1 MEQLAMGLFR
11 NSDPHTSR
19 LAAETMERSGS
30 RASQRQA
37 ILDYVRAHPDETS
50 KEIAAGLGLCRYA
63 VARRLPDLERDGLVC
78 KAKQWAD
85 GVWVK
90 AVKQVSGER
99 DAVMWR
105 AFHDQ

>member
-19 LAAETMERSGS
+19 LAAEIMERSGT
-30 RASQRQA
+30 RASQRQT
-37 ILDYVRAHPDETS
+37 ILDYVRAHPDQTS
-50 KEIAAGLGLCRYA
+50 KEIASGLGLCRYA

-78 KAKQWAD
+78 KAKQWD
-85 GVWVK
+85 GGVWVK

-105 AFHDQ
+105 AFHD